1 MSAAGD
7 DCLDIAVALEDPG
20 WATAEREA
28 ASLCRRAAMA
38 ALRGAGYSGP
48 GELAILLTDD
58 RRVAA
63 LNDRWRG
70 QSGATNVLAFA
81 TGETAT
87 GGAPRLLGD
96 VVVARE
102 TVTAEALDQG
112 KPLAAHLA
120 HMVVHGTLH
129 LLGFDHRSSG
139 EAARMEALEARVLAG
154 LGIADPYGEEAAK
167 P

>member
-1 MSAAGD
+1 MSTAGE
-7 DCLDIAVALEDPG
+7 DCLDVAVALEDPG

-28 ASLCRRAAMA
+28 ASLCRRAAVA
-38 ALRGAGYSGP
+38 ALRGAAYSGP
-48 GELAILLTDD
+48 AELGIVLTDD
-58 RRVAA
+58 RRIAA

-81 TGETAT
+81 TGEAAA
-87 GGAPRLLGD
+87 GGVPRLLGD

-102 TVTAEALDQG
+102 TVTAEARDQG

-129 LLGFDHRSSG
+129 LLGFDHQSSG